1 MTTLLILFIFVP
13 ILVVILLGINLLL
26 ASHSPD
32 YEKNQ
37 PYECGFYPKFD
48 SLFTRFNIFH
58 FNLGLCFLMFD
69 LELLL
74 YFPISVS
81 LSNVSYFGLSIAL
94 VFFLILTI
102 GFLLELSQSVI
113 KLTDLS
119 KLNLNN

>member
-1 MTTLLILFIFVP
+1 
-13 ILVVILLGINLLL
+13 
-26 ASHSPD
+26 
-32 YEKNQ
+32 
-37 PYECGFYPKFD
+37 
-48 SLFTRFNIFH
+48 
-58 FNLGLCFLMFD
+58 MFD

-81 LSNVSYFGLSIAL
+81 LSSVSYFGLSIAL